1 MKEHWNSAKTS
12 QARAEKKKK
21 PKSAK
26 LPEIPADDLSS

>member
-21 PKSAK
+21 PKPEN
-26 LPEIPADDLSS
+26 LPEIADDD